1 MPSGPG
7 LRAEAR
13 GKDVVHRLRP
23 VVAMAVGF
31 GAGAVP
37 FSNLGARFFAGVD
50 LRSGGTGTVA
60 GSGLYDVAGKG
71 PLVLVGLAELGKGAL
86 GPLLAGRDHPGAA
99 ALAGGAAVAGHN
111 WSPLLRGAGG
121 RGISPA
127 MGALLVNAPAGT
139 LLLGVGLLAGKLAGE
154 TALGCLLADVALVP
168 LALRAH
174 GRRGGLAAC
183 AVLAPMLVK
192 RLTGNGAPSARRPEV
207 YLWRLLF
214 DRDSYTKRDL
224 PGGPG
229 VAGRT
234 GPARTG
240 PARTGPARTGPA
252 RTGVGR

>member
-1 MPSGPG
+1 MY
-7 LRAEAR
+7 
-13 GKDVVHRLRP
+13 RLRP

-50 LRSGGTGTVA
+50 LRSVGTGTVS

-111 WSPLLRGAGG
+111 WSPLLGGAGG

-139 LLLGVGLLAGKLAGE
+139 LLLGAGLLAGKLAGE

-183 AVLAPMLVK
+183 AVLVPMLVK
-192 RLTGNGAPSARRPEV
+192 RLTGNGSPSARRPEV

-214 DRDSYTKRDL
+214 DRDSYTKGDV

-234 GPARTG
+234 QAGRTEPARTE
-240 PARTGPARTGPA
+240 PARTEPARTE
-252 RTGVGR
+252 VGR